1 MQRLKNKRGFT
12 LIEIIVVIVIL
23 AVLMAVAVP
32 SVMSYI
38 GEANNAK
45 YIAVARSAMVN
56 AETQLSKKYIEQD
69 EYENEN
75 KTVRGEDHPACTR
88 AKQLTNHHSGS
99 GTNSSDSVDVSTIRA
114 YKANSSTPMKNG
126 DNPEDIAVYVVWFA
140 NRSDNKVAI
149 VTPNRKVEIVTRTE
163 ADAKYSK

>member
-1 MQRLKNKRGFT
+1 MQRLKNKHGFT

-38 GEANNAK
+38 SEANNAK

-56 AETQLSKKYIEQD
+56 AETQLTKKYIEQD
-69 EYENEN
+69 EYEKGN
-75 KTVRGEDHPACTR
+75 KSVDDGHPACVR

-114 YKANSSTPMKNG
+114 YKANSSTPMKDG
-126 DNPEDIAVYVVWFA
+126 DNPEDIAVYVIWFA

-149 VTPNRKVEIVTRTE
+149 VTPNKKVEIVTRTE